1 MEPKKRERKEMEK
14 ITNHHSHT
22 LMAIFENPQPRP

>member
-1 MEPKKRERKEMEK
+1 MEPKKRERKEMEN
-14 ITNHHSHT
+14 TNNHSHT